1 MKGLAKIAG
10 LALVGAAFTQAAVAK
25 VSEEQAAKLG
35 IEGTELTPL
44 GAIRAGNADGSIP
57 AWEGGIKT
65 PPAGYT
71 QGGWYFDPYAEDK
84 VLFTITAQNY
94 EQYKDKLS
102 TGQIAMLKRYPDS
115 FKLNVYP
122 TRRSA
127 SYPKDIYEN
136 SIWNA
141 TNTEFCKPSLGKDR
155 EERCV
160 KREVYKPGIF
170 FPIPKTGL

>member
-1 MKGLAKIAG
+1 MKAIISVAS
-10 LALVGAAFTQAAVAK
+10 LALAVVVSGVPTAANAK
-25 VSEEQAAKLG
+25 VSPEEAAKLG

-44 GAIRAGNADGSIP
+44 GAIRAANADGSIP

-71 QGGWYFDPYAEDK
+71 QGGWYIDPYADDK
-84 VLFTITAQNY
+84 VLFTITAQNH

-102 TGQIAMLKRYPDS
+102 AGQIAMLNKYPGS

-127 SYPKDIYEN
+127 SYPKEVYEN

-141 TNTEFCKPSLGKDR
+141 SNTDWCNPPLGKDR

-160 KREVYKPGIF
+160 
-170 FPIPKTGL
+170 